1 MRRAQVTVGVLAAL
15 VFGAAIVAAGAMQ
28 SAGTTTAA
36 ARRANFAE
44 AVSKTMQIKNGRF
57 SQDVTVAG
65 RKVTL
70 TGTFDFQ
77 HSAVEFHEG
86 NRVVRAVNRRLYV
99 SGLPIK
105 LPSGVVWVE
114 LNGGYGFGLSV
125 LQRATNIKVV
135 GSPRIGGVDLTE
147 YSVVVDGQTLKVWV
161 DNSHHIRQLMTP
173 TTFLLLSGFGKAG
186 SITAPPTAQ
195 VVDASTI
202 PGGPAAITR
211 ALFG

>member
-1 MRRAQVTVGVLAAL
+1 PPPGSRARSSTWSPPPSAGGMRRRHPTASSCSSVPTSSTSASTARWSVGWPGWCCTARPESGREYDAAGMRRAQVTVGVLAAL

-105 LPSGVVWVE
+105 LPSGVVWV
-114 LNGGYGFGLSV
+114 
-125 LQRATNIKVV
+125 
-135 GSPRIGGVDLTE
+135 
-147 YSVVVDGQTLKVWV
+147 
-161 DNSHHIRQLMTP
+161 
-173 TTFLLLSGFGKAG
+173 
-186 SITAPPTAQ
+186 
-195 VVDASTI
+195 
-202 PGGPAAITR
+202 
-211 ALFG
+211 